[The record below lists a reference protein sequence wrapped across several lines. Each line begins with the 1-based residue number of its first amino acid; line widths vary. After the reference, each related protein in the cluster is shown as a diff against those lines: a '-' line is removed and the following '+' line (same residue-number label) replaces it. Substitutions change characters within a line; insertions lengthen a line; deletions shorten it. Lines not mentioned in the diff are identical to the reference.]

1 MRFIKRQSKKLGLP
15 PGTTVHIG
23 EQKVEKTIIEVI
35 DFDNENLQ
43 KVQMDSVQE
52 IFKFKDTSTTSW
64 INIVGLH
71 ETEIMQQ
78 IGQNFNFHP
87 LVIEDILNTDQR
99 PKIEFFDNFIFVIMK
114 MIVYDTEKKTLNIE
128 QVSIILGQN
137 FVFTFQ
143 ERRGDVFQPIRDR
156 LMNGKGRIRSNKHD
170 YLMYTLMDVIVDNYF
185 VVLENISDDME
196 YLEESV
202 TKSADQ
208 NVVEQIYNIKR
219 ELLLLKKA
227 IWPLRDIVNNLRNEE
242 TKLIA
247 ASTEIYLNDLS
258 DHTIQVI
265 EVTETYRDLASGLL
279 DTYMSMVSHHMNEV
293 MKVLTIIAT
302 IFIPLT
308 FIAGIYGMNFEVMP
322 ELHWKWGY
330 FTVWGFMI
338 VVFVGML
345 FYFRRKKW
353 I

>member
-1 MRFIKRQSKKLGLP
+1 MRFLKRQSKKLGLP
-15 PGTTVHIG
+15 PGTILHIG

-35 DFDNENLQ
+35 DFDKEKLQ
-43 KVQMDSVQE
+43 KVQMDSIKE

-71 ETEIMQQ
+71 ETEIMQK
-78 IGQNFNFHP
+78 IGQSFDFHP

-99 PKIEFFDNFIFVIMK
+99 PKIEFFDNYIFIIMK
-114 MIVYDTEKKTLNIE
+114 MIIYDTEKMTLNIE

-137 FVFTFQ
+137 YVFTFQ
-143 ERRGDVFQPIRDR
+143 ERRGDVFQPIRER
-156 LMNGKGRIRSNKHD
+156 LKNIKGRLRNNSHD
-170 YLMYTLMDVIVDNYF
+170 YLTYALMDVIVDNYF

-202 TKSADQ
+202 TKSPDQ
-208 NVVEQIYNIKR
+208 SLIEQIYNIKR

-242 TKLIA
+242 TELIFA
-247 ASTEIYLNDLS
+247 GTEIYFNDLS
-258 DHTIQVI
+258 DHTIQLI

-279 DTYMSMVSHHMNEV
+279 DTYMSMVSHRMNEV

-322 ELHWKWGY
+322 ELKWKWGY

-338 VVFVGML
+338 VTFIGML